1 MVHHDTSIQRRKA
14 RARAVN
20 EANRKKA
27 QEEAK
32 ARRLA
37 KVCEE
42 NSLYRAG

>member
-1 MVHHDTSIQRRKA
+1 MVHHDSSIQKRKA

-32 ARRLA
+32 ARKLIKA
-37 KVCEE
+37 CEG
-42 NSLYRAG
+42 NSLYRPN